1 MVAPGLGQTL
11 YPSNGFLILG
21 WTWVI
26 SWIREKPEGLPV
38 AAG

>member
-1 MVAPGLGQTL
+1 MVAPGLDQTL